1 MENMRADIRVSRIK
15 LPGFFKGSIKC
26 HIRNGHRNLF
36 GPFTGVA
43 TVLTKF
49 RMRRS
54 FFFHHVNKPAFSF

>member
-43 TVLTKF
+43 TVLTKI
-49 RMRRS
+49 S
-54 FFFHHVNKPAFSF
+54 NATIFFFSSC